1 MAYQLTEAAWLER
14 ETERIKGVLL
24 QYMQHGVEYSGAQMK
39 DRCRRLGLDYTDAE
53 FVQLRDALVADG
65 TIEQV

>member
-24 QYMQHGVEYSGAQMK
+24 QYMQHNVEYSGAVMK
-39 DRCRRLGLDYTDAE
+39 DRCRRLGLDYTDTE
-53 FVQLRDALVADG
+53 FLQLRDVLVADG
-65 TIEQV
+65 TIGQV